1 MQRQEFNRSKYQQLQ
16 QEQEDQQQITNN
28 HYCRTKRNN
37 KCETII
43 FNCHIHFGQIISN
56 YFRILFSAWELGSNY
71 LDSFIFNGPSGQ
83 GPMRKASG
91 SLSFAGGE
99 GPCESCNKYLQDVTQ
114 NGGLCFQPSGKFTEK
129 HTKIMYIPLHD
140 SEGKGW
146 QSQIDCRV
154 SSVACFSKLR
164 GLPLSKCRPQNIVKG
179 VLILYILENRRGDV
193 YSLHHDA
200 AEERTRL
207 RG

>member
-1 MQRQEFNRSKYQQLQ
+1 MQRQEFNRSNYQQLQ
-16 QEQEDQQQITNN
+16 QEQEDQQQITNVAPKGTTN
-28 HYCRTKRNN
+28 VKQLYIQLPHSFWT
-37 KCETII
+37 
-43 FNCHIHFGQIISN
+43 N

-83 GPMRKASG
+83 GPMRNASG

-99 GPCESCNKYLQDVTQ
+99 WPCESCNKYLQDVTQ

-179 VLILYILENRRGDV
+179 VSNFVYKYILYSRK
-193 YSLHHDA
+193 Y
-200 AEERTRL
+200 TRWCVQFTS
-207 RG
+207 RCWKAKNKT